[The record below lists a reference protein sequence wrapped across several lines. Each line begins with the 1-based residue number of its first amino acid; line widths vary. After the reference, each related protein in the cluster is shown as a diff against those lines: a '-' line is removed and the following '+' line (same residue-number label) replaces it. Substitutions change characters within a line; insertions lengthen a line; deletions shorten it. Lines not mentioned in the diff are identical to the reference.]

1 MKNYF
6 QEWPGALVGLHI
18 INGPREKNLQ
28 IKVQFK
34 SKIFQRK
41 IDLNI
46 PDLIEPHRKIA
57 FFQYFKDR
65 FSYDE
70 RILILS

>member
-6 QEWPGALVGLHI
+6 QEWPGALVDLHI
-18 INGPREKNLQ
+18 INGPREINLQ

-41 IDLNI
+41 ID
-46 PDLIEPHRKIA
+46 
-57 FFQYFKDR
+57 
-65 FSYDE
+65 
-70 RILILS
+70 